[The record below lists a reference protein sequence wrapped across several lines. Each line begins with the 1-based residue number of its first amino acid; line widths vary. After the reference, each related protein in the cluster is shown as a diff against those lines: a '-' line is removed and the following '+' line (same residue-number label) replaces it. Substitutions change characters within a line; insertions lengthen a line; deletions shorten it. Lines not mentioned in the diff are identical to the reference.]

1 MSLRRQGPV
10 RAADFVWLLVITG
23 FFLGFY
29 LYAAGSWGF
38 WEPWETDYAQIGR
51 RLSTVED
58 FDMTALAAE
67 AGAEP
72 QEGAELAWQRRL
84 ATWVAPEDTSGS
96 IVKKPWLT
104 AVLLQVG
111 YGIGGG
117 SEFGLRLPF
126 AGLGIL
132 ALLFLFSTLR
142 SFVGPHRAGAAA
154 LITGTSPLFFMSSV
168 SLAGSM
174 VGIAVTSMAICAY
187 AMALCRKGNPGW
199 LVLAGLLTGACVW
212 AGGVHHVVMVLGTV
226 AGLAI
231 WELQKEPRALRNPM
245 SIGLAVLVFLPTV
258 GYGCFQWFAHGFT
271 ENKDLIG
278 LLLPVG
284 LTVTAIALATSTGAF
299 KRHGVVG
306 WLLAVGA
313 VLAVAVPPMQLYLQ
327 TIPQADFAD
336 LVAGLASA
344 VDTGS
349 ATALASLSF
358 AGESL
363 AKTLLY
369 NDFLSGSTLG
379 DHVSFDTYV
388 RQIGFSTFPY
398 AIFVPFGLAYLTQ
411 TVSKSAEEG
420 LVAGSADAQRAS
432 VSSLK
437 VLMLIWFGVGIGL
450 VAVSATLAH
459 HFQFYAVIPMT
470 VGVGLMLTDL
480 GYWRE
485 LRKNRAVHALVGL
498 IAICL
503 LMVLTKDLKTT
514 QDLEF
519 GQRGPEVLFEM
530 LLVDGSSTF
539 PSEFELGGVRM
550 FRAFWLLLFAVY
562 FWFLLGFQDRLPDV
576 LARFS
581 SAKKRKPVDREVRK
595 ALVVLFGPIF
605 LFVPRLLVR
614 IFVPPLR
621 LLAVVLTPVRLAFRS
636 ATFFAVAMVLSGVAF
651 AAVTTSVYLPDLSNH
666 LSHRGLIDTYKTVAR
681 EGEVFYWVGGSRS
694 GSNYYLGEDTVR
706 IDAGVDNPVDEIR
719 SNSGLRSY
727 FCENSERM
735 FALIDR
741 DSLPQAYYEVMRGDD
756 EDCNPER
763 DFWVLDGRSSRY
775 VLVSN
780 QLQAEREDGVV
791 EENQNP
797 LLEHIFT
804 AENLP
809 DLLVPDTE
817 YSFDGKLRLAG
828 YRLLDEEGAV
838 VESAESGD
846 VLYLET
852 FFEVTERVTSNR
864 EMFIHVDFGG
874 QRING
879 DHDVCDGEF
888 PMNYWV
894 PGEVVRDRFELTVE
908 RASAAGEYDIMI
920 GFFSGD
926 NRMTVRPAVGDN
938 RVRLGALVITGGL

>member
-1 MSLRRQGPV
+1 MSPRRQGPV
-10 RAADFVWLLVITG
+10 RAADFIWLLVLTG

-51 RLSTVED
+51 RLSTVEN
-58 FDMTALAAE
+58 FDLGVLASE

-72 QEGAELAWQRRL
+72 REGVELAWQRRL
-84 ATWVAPEDTSGS
+84 ASWVAPEDTSGS

-104 AVLLQVG
+104 AVMLQVG

-212 AGGVHHVVMVLGTV
+212 AGGVHHIVLVLGTV
-226 AGLAI
+226 AGLSI
-231 WELQKEPRALRNPM
+231 WELQKEPQALRNPV
-245 SIGLAVLVFLPTV
+245 SISLAALVFVPSV
-258 GYGCFQWFAHGFT
+258 GYACFEWFANGFAQS
-271 ENKDLIG
+271 KDLIG

-284 LTVTAIALATSTGAF
+284 LTLTAIALATSTAAF
-299 KRHGVVG
+299 KRHGAAG
-306 WLLAVGA
+306 WLIAVAGA
-313 VLAVAVPPMQLYLQ
+313 LVVAVPPINLYLE
-327 TIPQADFAD
+327 TIPQANFAD
-336 LVAGLASA
+336 LVAALTSA

-349 ATALASLSF
+349 TTALASLSF
-358 AGESL
+358 ATESL
-363 AKTLLY
+363 AKALLY

-398 AIFVPFGLAYLTQ
+398 AILVPFGLAYLTQ
-411 TVSKSAEEG
+411 TVSKTAEDG
-420 LVAGSADAQRAS
+420 LVVGSTDAQRPS

-437 VLMLIWFGVGIGL
+437 VLMLIWFAIGIGL

-459 HFQFYAVIPMT
+459 HFQFYAVVPMA
-470 VGVGLMLTDL
+470 VGVGLLLTDM

-485 LRKNRAVHALVGL
+485 LRKNQTVHALIGL
-498 IAICL
+498 ICVCL

-530 LLVDGSSTF
+530 MLVDGSHTF
-539 PSEFELGGVRM
+539 PSEFELGGVRT
-550 FRAFWLLLFAVY
+550 FRAFWLVLFAGY
-562 FWFLLGFQDRLPDV
+562 FWFLLGFQDLLPDRLDRLV
-576 LARFS
+576 SRERSGRRAWYTVPPRLLGAGARPIIRWLVVPLMRMLAL
-581 SAKKRKPVDREVRK
+581 AATPARK
-595 ALVVLFGPIF
+595 ALN
-605 LFVPRLLVR
+605 
-614 IFVPPLR
+614 
-621 LLAVVLTPVRLAFRS
+621 S
-636 ATFFAVAMVLSGVAF
+636 AAFFAAAMVLSGVVF
-651 AAVTTSVYLPDLSNH
+651 AAVTTNVYLPNLSNH
-666 LSHRGLIDTYKTVAR
+666 LSHRGLIDTYKTMAR

-706 IDAGVDNPVDEIR
+706 IDAGADNPVDEIR
-719 SNSGLRSY
+719 SNSGLRNY
-727 FCENSERM
+727 FCENGERM

-756 EDCNPER
+756 EDCDPDR

-780 QLQAEREDGVV
+780 QLQPDRDDGVV

-809 DLLVPDTE
+809 DLITPDTE
-817 YSFDGKLRLAG
+817 YSFDGKIRLAG
-828 YRLLDEEGAV
+828 YRLFDEEGAV
-838 VESAESGD
+838 VQSAESGD

-852 FFEVTERVTSNR
+852 FFEVTERVTANR

-894 PGEVVRDRFELTVE
+894 PGEFVRDRFELTVE

-926 NRMTVRPAVGDN
+926 NRMTVSPTVGDN